1 MIPLFL
7 TVCVL
12 ALTVIVMSIGLGN
25 INYSIKDIYLV
36 RETTDVLYQ
45 QGGVQRIAKSLGSA
59 ILPATA
65 VLCLHKKYWI
75 GLTGIFGFAVLLF
88 GLNNHKFLIAP

>member
-1 MIPLFL
+1 MIHKIPRLRIDNLRMFPMIPLFL

-45 QGGVQRIAKSLGSA
+45 QGGVQRIAKSLVQPYFPVQQPCYAS
-59 ILPATA
+59 IRN
-65 VLCLHKKYWI
+65 I
-75 GLTGIFGFAVLLF
+75 GLA
-88 GLNNHKFLIAP
+88 